1 MSRTPVAADAV
12 LVPGET
18 VIRIA
23 GTTVTGKVTHDMTN
37 PLDEEGRR
45 SYWVTWS
52 DGEQSTE
59 RTPFTDLEYA

>member
-18 VIRIA
+18 VLAIP
-23 GTTVTGKVTHDMTN
+23 GTNLTGKVTRDVTN
-37 PLDEEGRR
+37 PLDENGTR

-52 DGEQSTE
+52 DGATSTE